1 MNIKKT
7 RQFCLVFLWKLFKIR
22 SKTLLKF
29 NLNIKKYLKI
39 NISGITIGYTFLND
53 IKIKGEFMSEQE
65 NKVQKMTKKGL
76 LGKVLLLIVAIL
88 WGSSLTVVKVAQ
100 ETFRPNMILA
110 IRFTVSALILSIIFW
125 KKLREMTKDDMK
137 SGLIIGIFLFLAYSV
152 QTIGVGYTD
161 PGRSAFLSAS
171 YCVIVPF
178 LAWFAMKKRPDKFNI
193 IAAAFTIVGIYFV
206 SMAGG
211 DGGSVFDQGKEAIMG
226 DGFALLSGLLFAAHI
241 VAVTKLSKD
250 KDPILMTIL
259 QFIMAAVLSI
269 IVTLVFEDNSAIVL
283 TKKAVLEVGYLAVM
297 CTTVALLLQNIG
309 QKFATASSA
318 ALILATES
326 IFGILIP
333 VFMGIE
339 SLTRNKIIG
348 FILIFIAIL
357 ISETKLS
364 FLGFG
369 KDDDKANEKLG
380 EKEKANS

>member
-1 MNIKKT
+1 M
-7 RQFCLVFLWKLFKIR
+7 
-22 SKTLLKF
+22 SE
-29 NLNIKKYLKI
+29 
-39 NISGITIGYTFLND
+39 
-53 IKIKGEFMSEQE
+53 KIKGS
-65 NKVQKMTKKGL
+65 KKKGL
-76 LGKVLLLIVAIL
+76 LGKILLLIVAIL

-100 ETFRPNMILA
+100 ATFEPNMILA

-125 KKLREMTKDDMK
+125 KKLREMDK
-137 SGLIIGIFLFLAYSV
+137 SDVKNGLIIGVFLFMAYSV

-178 LAWFAMKKRPDKFNI
+178 LAWIAMKKRPDKFNI

-226 DGFALLSGLLFAAHI
+226 DGFALLSGVLFAAHI
-241 VAVTKLSKD
+241 VAVTKLSKG

-269 IVTLVFEDNSAIVL
+269 IVTLVFEDNSNIVL
-283 TKKAVLEVGYLAVM
+283 TKTAFLEVGYLAVM

-309 QKFATASSA
+309 QKYATASSA

-339 SLTRNKIIG
+339 SLTTNKIIG
-348 FILIFIAIL
+348 FVLIFIAII

-364 FLGFG
+364 FLGIG
-369 KDDDKANEKLG
+369 DNDDKKEDEKV
-380 EKEKANS
+380 EETEAKS

>member
-1 MNIKKT
+1 
-7 RQFCLVFLWKLFKIR
+7 
-22 SKTLLKF
+22 
-29 NLNIKKYLKI
+29 
-39 NISGITIGYTFLND
+39 
-53 IKIKGEFMSEQE
+53 MSEKTGKVE
-65 NKVQKMTKKGL
+65 KNTNKRL

-100 ETFRPNMILA
+100 DTFRPNMILA
-110 IRFTVSALILSIIFW
+110 IRFTVSALILALIFW
-125 KKLREMTKDDMK
+125 KKLKTTTKHDIK
-137 SGLIIGIFLFLAYSV
+137 NGLLIGVFLFMAYSV

-178 LAWFAMKKRPDKFNI
+178 LAWFALKKKPDRFNL
-193 IAAAFTIVGIYFV
+193 IAAGLTIGGIYFV

-211 DGGSVFDQGKEAIMG
+211 NGTSVFDEGKEAIMG
-226 DGFALLSGLLFAAHI
+226 DGLALLAGLLFAAHI
-241 VAVTKLSKD
+241 VAVTKLSEG

-259 QFIMAAVLSI
+259 QFTMAAILSI

-283 TKKAVLEVGYLAVM
+283 SKKAVFGVGYLAIM

-318 ALILATES
+318 ALILSTES

-333 VFMGIE
+333 VMMGIE
-339 SLTRNKIIG
+339 TLTTNKIIG
-348 FILIFIAIL
+348 FVLIFIAIV

-364 FLGFG
+364 FLGLG
-369 KDDDKANEKLG
+369 AKNKSAKDL
-380 EKEKANS
+380 

>member
-1 MNIKKT
+1 
-7 RQFCLVFLWKLFKIR
+7 
-22 SKTLLKF
+22 
-29 NLNIKKYLKI
+29 
-39 NISGITIGYTFLND
+39 
-53 IKIKGEFMSEQE
+53 MSEE
-65 NKVQKMTKKGL
+65 NKGVGNKSTKKSL
-76 LGKVLLLIVAIL
+76 LGKIMLLVVAIL
-88 WGSSLTVVKVAQ
+88 WGSSLTVVKVAS
-100 ETFRPNMILA
+100 ETFEPNMILA

-125 KKLREMTKDDMK
+125 KKLRDMTKDDAK
-137 SGLIIGIFLFLAYSV
+137 KGLIIGIFLFMAYSA

-178 LAWFAMKKRPDKFNI
+178 LAWIAMKKRPDKFNM
-193 IAAAFTIVGIYFV
+193 IAAALTIAGIYFV

-211 DGGSVFDQGKEAIMG
+211 DGGSVFDQGREAILG
-226 DGFALLSGLLFAAHI
+226 DGFALLSGFLFAAHI
-241 VAVTKLSKD
+241 VAVTKLSKG

-269 IVTLVFEDNSAIVL
+269 VVTLIFEDNSSIVL
-283 TKKAVLEVGYLAVM
+283 SQKAVLEVGYLAVM
-297 CTTVALLLQNIG
+297 CTTVALLLQNLG
-309 QKFATASSA
+309 QKFTTATSA

-333 VFMGIE
+333 VFMRIE

-369 KDDDKANEKLG
+369 DDKEEVQVN
-380 EKEKANS
+380 

>member
-1 MNIKKT
+1 MT
-7 RQFCLVFLWKLFKIR
+7 R
-22 SKTLLKF
+22 
-29 NLNIKKYLKI
+29 
-39 NISGITIGYTFLND
+39 
-53 IKIKGEFMSEQE
+53 KIKQGENMSD
-65 NKVQKMTKKGL
+65 KLKGSKKKGL

-100 ETFRPNMILA
+100 ATFEPNMILA

-125 KKLREMTKDDMK
+125 KKLREMDK
-137 SGLIIGIFLFLAYSV
+137 SDVRNGLIIGVFLFMAYSV

-226 DGFALLSGLLFAAHI
+226 DGFALLSGVLFAAHI
-241 VAVTKLSKD
+241 VAVTKLSKG

-269 IVTLVFEDNSAIVL
+269 IVTLIFEDNSAIVL
-283 TKKAVLEVGYLAVM
+283 SKKAILEVGYLAVM

-309 QKFATASSA
+309 QKYATASSA

-339 SLTRNKIIG
+339 SLTMNKIIG
-348 FILIFIAIL
+348 FVLIFIAII
-357 ISETKLS
+357 ISETKLD

-369 KDDDKANEKLG
+369 KDDGNTDDKT
-380 EKEKANS
+380 KEKAEA

>member
-1 MNIKKT
+1 M
-7 RQFCLVFLWKLFKIR
+7 
-22 SKTLLKF
+22 SE
-29 NLNIKKYLKI
+29 
-39 NISGITIGYTFLND
+39 
-53 IKIKGEFMSEQE
+53 KIKGS
-65 NKVQKMTKKGL
+65 KKKGL
-76 LGKVLLLIVAIL
+76 LGKILLLIVAIL

-100 ETFRPNMILA
+100 ATFEPNMILA

-125 KKLREMTKDDMK
+125 KKLREMDRSDVKN
-137 SGLIIGIFLFLAYSV
+137 GLIIGVFLFMAYSV

-178 LAWFAMKKRPDKFNI
+178 LAWIAMKKRPDKFNI

-211 DGGSVFDQGKEAIMG
+211 DGGSIFDQGKEAIMG
-226 DGFALLSGLLFAAHI
+226 DGFALLSGVLFAAHI
-241 VAVTKLSKD
+241 VAVTKLSKG

-269 IVTLVFEDNSAIVL
+269 IVTLVFEDNSNIVL
-283 TKKAVLEVGYLAVM
+283 TKTAVLEVGYLAVM

-309 QKFATASSA
+309 QKYATASSA

-339 SLTRNKIIG
+339 SLTTNKIIG
-348 FILIFIAIL
+348 FVLIFIAII

-369 KDDDKANEKLG
+369 DNDDKKEDEKV
-380 EKEKANS
+380 EETEAKS

>member
-1 MNIKKT
+1 M
-7 RQFCLVFLWKLFKIR
+7 CIR
-22 SKTLLKF
+22 DR
-29 NLNIKKYLKI
+29 N
-39 NISGITIGYTFLND
+39 
-53 IKIKGEFMSEQE
+53 KGVG
-65 NKVQKMTKKGL
+65 NKSTKKSL
-76 LGKVLLLIVAIL
+76 LGKIMLLVVAIL
-88 WGSSLTVVKVAQ
+88 WGSSLTVVKVAS
-100 ETFRPNMILA
+100 ETFEPNMILA

-125 KKLREMTKDDMK
+125 KKLRDMTKDDAK
-137 SGLIIGIFLFLAYSV
+137 KGLIIGIFLFMAYSA

-178 LAWFAMKKRPDKFNI
+178 LAWIAMKKRPDKFNM
-193 IAAAFTIVGIYFV
+193 IAAALTIAGIYFV

-211 DGGSVFDQGKEAIMG
+211 DGGSVFDQGREAILG
-226 DGFALLSGLLFAAHI
+226 DGFALLSGFLFAAHI
-241 VAVTKLSKD
+241 VAVTKLSKG

-269 IVTLVFEDNSAIVL
+269 VVTLIFEDNSSIVL
-283 TKKAVLEVGYLAVM
+283 SQKAVLEVGYLAVM
-297 CTTVALLLQNIG
+297 CTTVALLLQNLG
-309 QKFATASSA
+309 QKFTTATSA

-333 VFMGIE
+333 VFMRIE

-369 KDDDKANEKLG
+369 DDKEEVQVN
-380 EKEKANS
+380 

>member
-1 MNIKKT
+1 M
-7 RQFCLVFLWKLFKIR
+7 
-22 SKTLLKF
+22 SE
-29 NLNIKKYLKI
+29 
-39 NISGITIGYTFLND
+39 
-53 IKIKGEFMSEQE
+53 KIKEPAKKNG
-65 NKVQKMTKKGL
+65 KKGI
-76 LGKVLLLIVAIL
+76 LGKILLLIVAIL
-88 WGSSLTVVKVAQ
+88 WGSSLTVVKVASD
-100 ETFRPNMILA
+100 TFEPNMILA
-110 IRFTVSALILSIIFW
+110 IRFSVSAIILSIIFW
-125 KKLREMTKDDMK
+125 KKLREMDKSDVK
-137 SGLIIGIFLFLAYSV
+137 SGLIIGVFLFMAYSA

-178 LAWFAMKKRPDKFNI
+178 LAWFALKKKPDKFNM

-211 DGGSVFDQGKEAIMG
+211 DGGSVFDQGREAILG

-241 VAVTKLSKD
+241 VAVTKFSKG

-269 IVTLVFEDNSAIVL
+269 IVTLIFEDNSAIVL

-309 QKFATASSA
+309 QKFTTASSA

-339 SLTRNKIIG
+339 TLTRNKIIG
-348 FILIFIAIL
+348 FVLIFVAIL

-369 KDDDKANEKLG
+369 DDDENESK
-380 EKEKANS
+380 EKEKEAIEEK

>member
-1 MNIKKT
+1 MT
-7 RQFCLVFLWKLFKIR
+7 EQ
-22 SKTLLKF
+22 T
-29 NLNIKKYLKI
+29 
-39 NISGITIGYTFLND
+39 
-53 IKIKGEFMSEQE
+53 KGSE
-65 NKVQKMTKKGL
+65 NKMTKKRI
-76 LGKVLLLIVAIL
+76 LGKVMLLIVAIL
-88 WGSSLTVVKVAQ
+88 WGSSLTVVKVAS
-100 ETFRPNMILA
+100 ETFNPNMILA
-110 IRFTVSALILSIIFW
+110 IRFSVSAIILSIIFW
-125 KKLREMTKDDMK
+125 KKLRDMDKSDLK
-137 SGLIIGIFLFLAYSV
+137 SGLSIGVFLFLAYSA

-178 LAWFAMKKRPDKFNI
+178 LAWFALKIRPDKFNI
-193 IAAAFTIVGIYFV
+193 IAAAFTIAGIYFV

-211 DGGSVFDQGKEAIMG
+211 DGGSVFDQGREAILG
-226 DGFALLSGLLFAAHI
+226 DGFALLSGVLFAAHI
-241 VAVTKLSKD
+241 VAVTKFSNG

-259 QFIMAAVLSI
+259 QFAMAAVLSI

-297 CTTVALLLQNIG
+297 CTTVALLFQNIG

-348 FILIFIAIL
+348 FVLIFIAIL

-364 FLGFG
+364 FLGLG
-369 KDDDKANEKLG
+369 NDDANDENDG
-380 EKEKANS
+380 ENPEKEIA

>member
-1 MNIKKT
+1 MSEKT
-7 RQFCLVFLWKLFKIR
+7 KKIR
-22 SKTLLKF
+22 KT
-29 NLNIKKYLKI
+29 
-39 NISGITIGYTFLND
+39 SGKN
-53 IKIKGEFMSEQE
+53 
-65 NKVQKMTKKGL
+65 L
-76 LGKVLLLIVAIL
+76 LGKALLLIVAIL

-100 ETFRPNMILA
+100 ETFKPNMILA

-125 KKLREMTKDDMK
+125 KKLRKMTKDDLK
-137 SGLIIGIFLFLAYSV
+137 SGLSIGVFLFMAYSV

-178 LAWFAMKKRPDKFNI
+178 LAWFAMKIRPDRFNI

-211 DGGSVFDQGKEAIMG
+211 DGGSVFDQGKEAIIG
-226 DGFALLSGLLFAAHI
+226 DGFALLSGVLFAAHI
-241 VAVTKLSKD
+241 VAVTKLSEN

-259 QFIMAAVLSI
+259 QFTMAAILSI
-269 IVTLVFEDNSAIVL
+269 IVTFVFEDNSSIL
-283 TKKAVLEVGYLAVM
+283 LSKKSVLEVGYLAVM

-333 VFMGIE
+333 VLMGIE
-339 SLTRNKIIG
+339 SLTTNKIIG
-348 FILIFIAIL
+348 FILIFIAIV
-357 ISETKLS
+357 ISETKLN

-369 KDDDKANEKLG
+369 KK
-380 EKEKANS
+380 

>member
-1 MNIKKT
+1 
-7 RQFCLVFLWKLFKIR
+7 
-22 SKTLLKF
+22 
-29 NLNIKKYLKI
+29 
-39 NISGITIGYTFLND
+39 
-53 IKIKGEFMSEQE
+53 MSEKTGKVE
-65 NKVQKMTKKGL
+65 KNTNKRL

-100 ETFRPNMILA
+100 DTFRPNMILA
-110 IRFTVSALILSIIFW
+110 IRFTVSALILALIFW
-125 KKLREMTKDDMK
+125 KKLKTMTKHDIK
-137 SGLIIGIFLFLAYSV
+137 NGLLIGVFLFMAYSV

-178 LAWFAMKKRPDKFNI
+178 LAWFALKKKPDRFNL
-193 IAAAFTIVGIYFV
+193 IAAGLTIGGIYFV

-211 DGGSVFDQGKEAIMG
+211 NGTSVFDEGKEAIMG
-226 DGFALLSGLLFAAHI
+226 DGLALLAGLLFAAHI
-241 VAVTKLSKD
+241 VAVTKLSEG

-259 QFIMAAVLSI
+259 QFTMAAILSI

-283 TKKAVLEVGYLAVM
+283 SKKAVFGVGYLAIM

-318 ALILATES
+318 ALILSTES

-333 VFMGIE
+333 VMMGIE
-339 SLTRNKIIG
+339 TLTTNKIIG
-348 FILIFIAIL
+348 FVLIFIAIV

-364 FLGFG
+364 FLGLG
-369 KDDDKANEKLG
+369 AKNKSAKDL
-380 EKEKANS
+380 

>member
-1 MNIKKT
+1 M
-7 RQFCLVFLWKLFKIR
+7 
-22 SKTLLKF
+22 SE
-29 NLNIKKYLKI
+29 
-39 NISGITIGYTFLND
+39 
-53 IKIKGEFMSEQE
+53 KIKEPA
-65 NKVQKMTKKGL
+65 KKNGKKDI
-76 LGKVLLLIVAIL
+76 LGKILLLIVAIL
-88 WGSSLTVVKVAQ
+88 WGSSLTVVKVASD
-100 ETFRPNMILA
+100 TFEPNMILV
-110 IRFTVSALILSIIFW
+110 IRFSVSAIILSIIFW
-125 KKLREMTKDDMK
+125 KKLREMDKSDVK
-137 SGLIIGIFLFLAYSV
+137 SGLIIGVFLFMAYSA

-178 LAWFAMKKRPDKFNI
+178 LAWFALKKRPDKFNI
-193 IAAAFTIVGIYFV
+193 IAAAFTIAGIYFV

-211 DGGSVFDQGKEAIMG
+211 DGGSVFDQGREAILG

-241 VAVTKLSKD
+241 VAVTKFSKG

-259 QFIMAAVLSI
+259 QFVMAAVLSI
-269 IVTLVFEDNSAIVL
+269 IVTLVFEDNSGIVL
-283 TKKAVLEVGYLAVM
+283 TKKAILEVGYLAVM

-309 QKFATASSA
+309 QKYATASSA

-339 SLTRNKIIG
+339 TLTRNKIIG
-348 FILIFIAIL
+348 FVLIFIAIL

-369 KDDDKANEKLG
+369 DDDANED
-380 EKEKANS
+380 KEKAEQVE

>member
-1 MNIKKT
+1 MT
-7 RQFCLVFLWKLFKIR
+7 
-22 SKTLLKF
+22 
-29 NLNIKKYLKI
+29 
-39 NISGITIGYTFLND
+39 
-53 IKIKGEFMSEQE
+53 KGD
-65 NKVQKMTKKGL
+65 KMTEQKTEPKDKATKKSL
-76 LGKVLLLIVAIL
+76 LGKILLLIVAIL
-88 WGSSLTVVKVAQ
+88 WGSSLTVVKVAS
-100 ETFRPNMILA
+100 ETFEPNMILA
-110 IRFTVSALILSIIFW
+110 IRFSVSALILSIIFW
-125 KKLREMTKDDMK
+125 KKLREMDKSDVR
-137 SGLIIGIFLFLAYSV
+137 SGLIIGVFLFMAYSA

-178 LAWFAMKKRPDKFNI
+178 LAWIAMKKRPDKFNM
-193 IAAAFTIVGIYFV
+193 IAAAFTIAGIYFV

-211 DGGSVFDQGKEAIMG
+211 DGGSVFNQGREAILG
-226 DGFALLSGLLFAAHI
+226 DGFALLSGFLFAAHI
-241 VAVTKLSKD
+241 VAVTKLSKG

-259 QFIMAAVLSI
+259 QFTMAAILSI
-269 IVTLVFEDNSAIVL
+269 IVTFVFEDNSAIVI
-283 TKKAVLEVGYLAVM
+283 TKSAVLEIGYLAVM

-348 FILIFIAIL
+348 FVLIFVAIL

-369 KDDDKANEKLG
+369 NDG
-380 EKEKANS
+380 EKKDENTEKERA

>member
-1 MNIKKT
+1 M
-7 RQFCLVFLWKLFKIR
+7 
-22 SKTLLKF
+22 SE
-29 NLNIKKYLKI
+29 
-39 NISGITIGYTFLND
+39 
-53 IKIKGEFMSEQE
+53 KIKEPAKKNG
-65 NKVQKMTKKGL
+65 KKGI
-76 LGKVLLLIVAIL
+76 LGKILLLIVAIL
-88 WGSSLTVVKVAQ
+88 WGSSLTVVKVASD
-100 ETFRPNMILA
+100 TFEPNMILA
-110 IRFTVSALILSIIFW
+110 IRFSVSAIILSIIFW
-125 KKLREMTKDDMK
+125 KKLREMDKSDVK
-137 SGLIIGIFLFLAYSV
+137 SGLIIGVFLFMAYSA

-178 LAWFAMKKRPDKFNI
+178 LAWFALKKKPDKFNM

-211 DGGSVFDQGKEAIMG
+211 DGGSVFDQGREAILG
-226 DGFALLSGLLFAAHI
+226 DGFALLSGVLFAAHI
-241 VAVTKLSKD
+241 VAVTKFSKG

-309 QKFATASSA
+309 QKFTTASSA

-339 SLTRNKIIG
+339 TLTRNKIIG
-348 FILIFIAIL
+348 FVLIFVAIL

-369 KDDDKANEKLG
+369 DDENESK
-380 EKEKANS
+380 EKEKEAIEEK

>member
-1 MNIKKT
+1 M
-7 RQFCLVFLWKLFKIR
+7 
-22 SKTLLKF
+22 SE
-29 NLNIKKYLKI
+29 
-39 NISGITIGYTFLND
+39 
-53 IKIKGEFMSEQE
+53 KIKEP
-65 NKVQKMTKKGL
+65 TKKNGKKGI
-76 LGKVLLLIVAIL
+76 LGKILLLIVAIL
-88 WGSSLTVVKVAQ
+88 WGSSLTVVKVASD
-100 ETFRPNMILA
+100 TFEPNMILA
-110 IRFTVSALILSIIFW
+110 IRFSVSAIILSIIFW
-125 KKLREMTKDDMK
+125 KKLREMDKSDVK
-137 SGLIIGIFLFLAYSV
+137 SGLIIGIFLFMAYSA

-178 LAWFAMKKRPDKFNI
+178 LAWFALKKRPDKFNM

-211 DGGSVFDQGKEAIMG
+211 DGGSVFDQGREAILG

-241 VAVTKLSKD
+241 VAVTKFSKG

-269 IVTLVFEDNSAIVL
+269 IVTLVFEDNSGIVI

-309 QKFATASSA
+309 QKYATASSA

-333 VFMGIE
+333 VFLGIE
-339 SLTRNKIIG
+339 TLTRNKIIG
-348 FILIFIAIL
+348 FVLIFIAIL

-369 KDDDKANEKLG
+369 DDEENESN
-380 EKEKANS
+380 EKEKAAIEEK

>member
-1 MNIKKT
+1 MT
-7 RQFCLVFLWKLFKIR
+7 
-22 SKTLLKF
+22 
-29 NLNIKKYLKI
+29 
-39 NISGITIGYTFLND
+39 
-53 IKIKGEFMSEQE
+53 SE
-65 NKVQKMTKKGL
+65 KKGTENQMTQKGIF
-76 LGKVLLLIVAIL
+76 GKLMLLIVAIL
-88 WGSSLTVVKVAQ
+88 WGSSLTVVKVASD
-100 ETFRPNMILA
+100 TFEPNMILA
-110 IRFTVSALILSIIFW
+110 IRFSVSAIILSIIFW
-125 KKLREMTKDDMK
+125 KKLRDMDKSDVK
-137 SGLIIGIFLFLAYSV
+137 SGLIIGVFLFMAYSA

-178 LAWFAMKKRPDKFNI
+178 LAWFALKKRPDKFNM

-211 DGGSVFDQGKEAIMG
+211 DGGSVFDQGREAILG

-241 VAVTKLSKD
+241 VAVTKFSKG

-269 IVTLVFEDNSAIVL
+269 IVTLVFEDNSAIVI

-309 QKFATASSA
+309 QKYATASSA

-333 VFMGIE
+333 VFLGIE
-339 SLTRNKIIG
+339 TLTRNKIIG
-348 FILIFIAIL
+348 FVLIFIAIL

-369 KDDDKANEKLG
+369 DDDQNED
-380 EKEKANS
+380 KEKAE

>member
-1 MNIKKT
+1 MSEKT
-7 RQFCLVFLWKLFKIR
+7 KKIR
-22 SKTLLKF
+22 KT
-29 NLNIKKYLKI
+29 
-39 NISGITIGYTFLND
+39 SGKN
-53 IKIKGEFMSEQE
+53 
-65 NKVQKMTKKGL
+65 L
-76 LGKVLLLIVAIL
+76 LGKALLLIVAIL

-100 ETFRPNMILA
+100 ETFKPNMILA

-125 KKLREMTKDDMK
+125 KKLRKMTKDDLK
-137 SGLIIGIFLFLAYSV
+137 SGLSIGVFLFMAYSV

-178 LAWFAMKKRPDKFNI
+178 LAWFAMKIRPDRFNI

-211 DGGSVFDQGKEAIMG
+211 DGGSVFDQGKEAIIG
-226 DGFALLSGLLFAAHI
+226 DGFALLSGVLFAAHI
-241 VAVTKLSKD
+241 VAVTKLSEN

-259 QFIMAAVLSI
+259 QFTMAAILSI
-269 IVTLVFEDNSAIVL
+269 IVTFVFEDNSSIL
-283 TKKAVLEVGYLAVM
+283 LSKKSILEVGYLAVM

-333 VFMGIE
+333 VLMGIE
-339 SLTRNKIIG
+339 SLTTNKIIG
-348 FILIFIAIL
+348 FILIFIAIV
-357 ISETKLS
+357 ISETKLN

-369 KDDDKANEKLG
+369 KK
-380 EKEKANS
+380 

>member
-1 MNIKKT
+1 M
-7 RQFCLVFLWKLFKIR
+7 
-22 SKTLLKF
+22 SE
-29 NLNIKKYLKI
+29 
-39 NISGITIGYTFLND
+39 
-53 IKIKGEFMSEQE
+53 KIKGS
-65 NKVQKMTKKGL
+65 KKKGL
-76 LGKVLLLIVAIL
+76 LGKILLLIVAIL

-100 ETFRPNMILA
+100 ATFEPNMILA

-125 KKLREMTKDDMK
+125 KKLREMDK
-137 SGLIIGIFLFLAYSV
+137 SDVKNGLIIGVFLFMAYSV

-178 LAWFAMKKRPDKFNI
+178 LAWIAMKKRPDKFNI

-226 DGFALLSGLLFAAHI
+226 DGFALLSGVLFAAHI
-241 VAVTKLSKD
+241 VAVTKLSEG

-269 IVTLVFEDNSAIVL
+269 IVTLVFEDNSNIVL
-283 TKKAVLEVGYLAVM
+283 TKTAFLEVGYLAVM

-309 QKFATASSA
+309 QKYATASSA

-339 SLTRNKIIG
+339 SLTTNKIIG
-348 FILIFIAIL
+348 FVLIFIAII

-364 FLGFG
+364 FLGIG
-369 KDDDKANEKLG
+369 DNDDKKEDEKV
-380 EKEKANS
+380 EETEAKS

>member
-1 MNIKKT
+1 M
-7 RQFCLVFLWKLFKIR
+7 
-22 SKTLLKF
+22 
-29 NLNIKKYLKI
+29 
-39 NISGITIGYTFLND
+39 D
-53 IKIKGEFMSEQE
+53 
-65 NKVQKMTKKGL
+65 
-76 LGKVLLLIVAIL
+76 
-88 WGSSLTVVKVAQ
+88 
-100 ETFRPNMILA
+100 
-110 IRFTVSALILSIIFW
+110 
-125 KKLREMTKDDMK
+125 K
-137 SGLIIGIFLFLAYSV
+137 SDVRNGLIIGVFLFMAYSV

-226 DGFALLSGLLFAAHI
+226 DGFALLSGVLFAAHI
-241 VAVTKLSKD
+241 VAVTKLSKG

-269 IVTLVFEDNSAIVL
+269 IVTLIFEDNSAIVL
-283 TKKAVLEVGYLAVM
+283 SKKAILEVGYLAVM

-309 QKFATASSA
+309 QKYATASSA

-339 SLTRNKIIG
+339 SLTMNKIIG
-348 FILIFIAIL
+348 FVLFFIAII
-357 ISETKLS
+357 ISETKLD

-369 KDDDKANEKLG
+369 KDDENTDDKT
-380 EKEKANS
+380 KEKAEA

>member
-1 MNIKKT
+1 
-7 RQFCLVFLWKLFKIR
+7 
-22 SKTLLKF
+22 
-29 NLNIKKYLKI
+29 
-39 NISGITIGYTFLND
+39 
-53 IKIKGEFMSEQE
+53 MSQQRD
-65 NKVQKMTKKGL
+65 NVQKTSKKGF
-76 LGKVLLLIVAIL
+76 LGKILLLIVAIL

-100 ETFRPNMILA
+100 ETFEPNMILA

-125 KKLREMTKDDMK
+125 KKLREMTKEDVK
-137 SGLIIGIFLFLAYSV
+137 SGLLIGVFLFMAYSV

-178 LAWFAMKKRPDKFNI
+178 LAWFAMKKRPDKFNVV
-193 IAAAFTIVGIYFV
+193 AAGFTIAGIYFV

-211 DGGSVFDQGKEAIMG
+211 DGGSVFDQGMEAIMG
-226 DGFALLSGLLFAAHI
+226 DGFALLSGVLFAAHI
-241 VAVTKLSKD
+241 VAVTKLSKG

-259 QFIMAAVLSI
+259 QFVMAAVLSI
-269 IVTLVFEDNSAIVL
+269 IVTLIFEDNSTIVL
-283 TKKAVLEVGYLAVM
+283 TKKAILEVGYLAVM

-326 IFGILIP
+326 VFGILIP

-339 SLTRNKIIG
+339 SLTINKIIG
-348 FILIFIAIL
+348 FVLIFIAII

-364 FLGFG
+364 FLGFSKQEEG
-369 KDDDKANEKLG
+369 G
-380 EKEKANS
+380 E

>member
-1 MNIKKT
+1 
-7 RQFCLVFLWKLFKIR
+7 
-22 SKTLLKF
+22 
-29 NLNIKKYLKI
+29 
-39 NISGITIGYTFLND
+39 
-53 IKIKGEFMSEQE
+53 MSEQG
-65 NKVQKMTKKGL
+65 NKDQKMTKKRL

-178 LAWFAMKKRPDKFNI
+178 LAWFAMKKRPDKFNM

-241 VAVTKLSKD
+241 VAVTKLSKG

-259 QFIMAAVLSI
+259 QFAMAAVLSI

-309 QKFATASSA
+309 QKYATASSA

-369 KDDDKANEKLG
+369 KDDDKGDEKLG
-380 EKEKANS
+380 EKEKSNS

>member
-1 MNIKKT
+1 MT
-7 RQFCLVFLWKLFKIR
+7 E
-22 SKTLLKF
+22 
-29 NLNIKKYLKI
+29 
-39 NISGITIGYTFLND
+39 
-53 IKIKGEFMSEQE
+53 KIKGPE
-65 NKVQKMTKKGL
+65 NKMAKKKI
-76 LGKVLLLIVAIL
+76 LGKVMLLIVAIL
-88 WGSSLTVVKVAQ
+88 WGSSLTVVKVAS
-100 ETFRPNMILA
+100 ETFNPNMILA
-110 IRFTVSALILSIIFW
+110 IRFSVSAIILSIIFW
-125 KKLREMTKDDMK
+125 KKLRDMDKSDLK
-137 SGLIIGIFLFLAYSV
+137 SGLTIGGFLFLAYSA

-178 LAWFAMKKRPDKFNI
+178 LAWFALKKRPDKFNI
-193 IAAAFTIVGIYFV
+193 IAAAFTIAGIYFV

-211 DGGSVFDQGKEAIMG
+211 DGVSVFDQGREAILG
-226 DGFALLSGLLFAAHI
+226 DGFALLSGVLFAAHI
-241 VAVTKLSKD
+241 VAVTKFSKG

-259 QFIMAAVLSI
+259 QFIMAAFLSI

-348 FILIFIAIL
+348 FVLIFIAIL

-364 FLGFG
+364 FLGLG
-369 KDDDKANEKLG
+369 NNDENDGENLDKETA
-380 EKEKANS
+380 

>member
-1 MNIKKT
+1 M
-7 RQFCLVFLWKLFKIR
+7 
-22 SKTLLKF
+22 SE
-29 NLNIKKYLKI
+29 
-39 NISGITIGYTFLND
+39 
-53 IKIKGEFMSEQE
+53 KIKEPAKKSG
-65 NKVQKMTKKGL
+65 KKGI

-88 WGSSLTVVKVAQ
+88 WGSSLTVVKVASD
-100 ETFRPNMILA
+100 TFEPNMILA
-110 IRFTVSALILSIIFW
+110 IRFSVSAIILSIIFW
-125 KKLREMTKDDMK
+125 KKLRDMDKSDVK
-137 SGLIIGIFLFLAYSV
+137 SGLIIGIFLFMAYSA

-161 PGRSAFLSAS
+161 PSRSAFLSAS

-178 LAWFAMKKRPDKFNI
+178 LAWFALKKRPDKFNM

-211 DGGSVFDQGKEAIMG
+211 DGGSVFDQGREAILG

-241 VAVTKLSKD
+241 VAVTKFSKG

-259 QFIMAAVLSI
+259 QFVMAAVLSI

-309 QKFATASSA
+309 QKYATASSA

-339 SLTRNKIIG
+339 TLTRNKIIG
-348 FILIFIAIL
+348 FVLIFIAIL

-369 KDDDKANEKLG
+369 NDDENKEV
-380 EKEKANS
+380 EKEKA

>member
-1 MNIKKT
+1 MT
-7 RQFCLVFLWKLFKIR
+7 E
-22 SKTLLKF
+22 
-29 NLNIKKYLKI
+29 
-39 NISGITIGYTFLND
+39 
-53 IKIKGEFMSEQE
+53 KIKEPAKKNG
-65 NKVQKMTKKGL
+65 KKGI
-76 LGKVLLLIVAIL
+76 LGKILLLIVAIL
-88 WGSSLTVVKVAQ
+88 WGSSLTVVKVASD
-100 ETFRPNMILA
+100 TFEPNMILA
-110 IRFTVSALILSIIFW
+110 IRFSVSAIILSIIFW
-125 KKLREMTKDDMK
+125 KKLRDMDKSDVK
-137 SGLIIGIFLFLAYSV
+137 SGLIIGVFLFMAYSA

-178 LAWFAMKKRPDKFNI
+178 LAWIAMKKRPDKFNI

-211 DGGSVFDQGKEAIMG
+211 DGGSVFDQGREAILG

-241 VAVTKLSKD
+241 VAVTKFSKG

-269 IVTLVFEDNSAIVL
+269 IVTLVFEDNSAIVI

-309 QKFATASSA
+309 QKYASASSA

-333 VFMGIE
+333 VFLGIE
-339 SLTRNKIIG
+339 TLTRNKIIG
-348 FILIFIAIL
+348 FVLIFIAIL

-369 KDDDKANEKLG
+369 DDDENKDKK
-380 EKEKANS
+380 KEE

>member
-1 MNIKKT
+1 MT
-7 RQFCLVFLWKLFKIR
+7 
-22 SKTLLKF
+22 
-29 NLNIKKYLKI
+29 
-39 NISGITIGYTFLND
+39 
-53 IKIKGEFMSEQE
+53 SE
-65 NKVQKMTKKGL
+65 KKGTENQMTQKGIF
-76 LGKVLLLIVAIL
+76 GKLMLLIVAIL
-88 WGSSLTVVKVAQ
+88 WGSSLTVVKGASD
-100 ETFRPNMILA
+100 TFNPNMILA
-110 IRFTVSALILSIIFW
+110 IRFSVSAIILSIIFW
-125 KKLREMTKDDMK
+125 KKLRDMDKSDVK
-137 SGLIIGIFLFLAYSV
+137 SGLIIGVFLFMAYSA

-178 LAWFAMKKRPDKFNI
+178 LAWFALKKRPDKFNM

-211 DGGSVFDQGKEAIMG
+211 DGGSVFDQGREAILG

-241 VAVTKLSKD
+241 VAVTKFSKG

-269 IVTLVFEDNSAIVL
+269 IVTLVFEDNSAIVI

-309 QKFATASSA
+309 QKYATASSA

-333 VFMGIE
+333 VFLGIE
-339 SLTRNKIIG
+339 TLTRNKIIG
-348 FILIFIAIL
+348 FVLIFIAIL

-369 KDDDKANEKLG
+369 DDDQNED
-380 EKEKANS
+380 KEKAE